1 MKFEKI
7 AEIKFMYKN
16 CDESKINQMNQELED
31 IKNEMELIKAK
42 NIQEAKEKMQESTR
56 KLHLEKQLLLF
67 QVQGSQ
73 E

>member
-16 CDESKINQMNQELED
+16 CDESKIKQMNQELED

>member
-1 MKFEKI
+1 M
-7 AEIKFMYKN
+7 
-16 CDESKINQMNQELED
+16 
-31 IKNEMELIKAK
+31 KAK
-42 NIQEAKEKMQESTR
+42 NIQEAKEKMQESTK